1 MNASPPPPPLPPS
14 HHITLFSSVST
25 PVGFA
30 GLHTEKCFLHANLH
44 TPPVSPRAASHSS
57 KGSVPDP
64 DSLAVVA
71 PQLELTHHALPQQ
84 QHPCC
89 DNSKSTKQCLSNNG
103 SVQSQRTYSNA
114 QGRTLREEAFAEHQ
128 SDRSGS
134 AKNSVARTSQNN
146 RSVARSSS
154 SRSTGLAGSCSTLSS
169 GHVAAAAADASEQ
182 RPGHQ
187 PADNESSVT
196 NSSIQS
202 PPVAGEHYDFI
213 ESPTTHPTDW
223 SRPGCSRH
231 RRPRFEELRSRIH
244 YLEREN
250 VRLATQRHD
259 LDMRLNSLQAQYDHL
274 VGRATDIII
283 EAPPGEPVWQG
294 CCVSSSGVCAMQ

>member
-14 HHITLFSSVST
+14 HHITLFSGVTT
-25 PVGFA
+25 PVGPA
-30 GLHTEKCFLHANLH
+30 GLHTEKRFLHSHLH

-57 KGSVPDP
+57 KGSLPDP
-64 DSLAVVA
+64 DSVAVA
-71 PQLELTHHALPQQ
+71 ATQLEVTHHALPQQQ

-89 DNSKSTKQCLSNNG
+89 DNSKSIKQCVSNNG

-114 QGRTLREEAFAEHQ
+114 QGRTLREEAFAEHK
-128 SDRSGS
+128 SDRSDS

-146 RSVARSSS
+146 RSIAGSSS

-169 GHVAAAAADASEQ
+169 GHPAAANEG

-187 PADNESSVT
+187 PADNESSLT

-202 PPVAGEHYDFI
+202 PTVAGERYDFI
-213 ESPTTHPTDW
+213 ESPTTHPNGW

-274 VGRATDIII
+274 VGRATDIVI